1 MWLRRCASVALATVT
16 VLMLTAGITA
26 EGRQSEV
33 RRPAGTSTD
42 PASPIRG
49 ASADQPRAPRGGL
62 NLRSGDIA
70 DWKWWQDPDTRRAL
84 ELSDDKVALL
94 ERLFQKQR
102 ADMQP
107 YVALLRLERE
117 KLDRMTRERTA
128 SLAEYT
134 AQVSRVWD
142 IYSWTQESRVVML
155 YAMYRELRPEQY
167 TALLELFRQRSA
179 SSAPRPTSPNR

>member
-1 MWLRRCASVALATVT
+1 MWLRHGALLALLTGT
-16 VLMLTAGITA
+16 VLGLGLSTAA
-26 EGRQSEV
+26 EQRQFEVGRA
-33 RRPAGTSTD
+33 PGTPGHPSSSTR
-42 PASPIRG
+42 ST
-49 ASADQPRAPRGGL
+49 SADQPRPGAGGPEL
-62 NLRSGDIA
+62 HLGD
-70 DWKWWQDPDTRRAL
+70 KWWQNPEVRRAL
-84 ELSDDKVALL
+84 ELSHDKVALL

-107 YVALLRLERE
+107 YVELLRLERE

-128 SLAEYT
+128 SEAEYT

-167 TALLELFRQRSA
+167 AALLEIFKQRSA
-179 SSAPRPTSPNR
+179 SQPSRQTSPNR